1 MRTVLIIAL
10 SLLLPLV
17 AAAVLAWWFTEME
30 ARDQARMRLDDY
42 QISRSAHGTLSGSA
56 RHGQ

>member
-1 MRTVLIIAL
+1 MLIIAL